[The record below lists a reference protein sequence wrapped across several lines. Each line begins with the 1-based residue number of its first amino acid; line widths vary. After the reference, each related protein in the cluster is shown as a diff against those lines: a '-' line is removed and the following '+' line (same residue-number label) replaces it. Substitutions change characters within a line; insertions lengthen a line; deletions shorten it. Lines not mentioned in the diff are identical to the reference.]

1 MVFCQNNNLQRAK
14 LFLEKKDYKSAETI
28 FSKIDSS
35 KVLESE
41 KGLFYE
47 VKATLENENNSIA
60 IAFKDYILAKKYYL
74 KYHKTTDAID
84 LNIKLAYLVAAVKNS
99 PNNGTAFLND
109 YLHYAQSKHD
119 TTRLAKGY
127 CMLGSLTIGVATKE
141 KECLAYFHK
150 AMRFNE
156 IAKDPKT
163 ASAIN
168 NNIAVLFNEILKK
181 PDSAIF
187 YLNKDLVNLK
197 KTNNPLDLYYNY
209 ANQAD
214 AYSKLGQTQKAIDLM
229 LVADKLEFSF
239 SEKSY
244 KGQIY
249 AVLSVYYEAIKDH
262 QKALDY
268 FKKKYKIEEEINAT
282 KQNIA
287 INDIQ
292 TKYKTKDLALKN
304 LTLETK
310 NKENRLLLYFILG
323 CFIISLLITYFV
335 YQNRTKRIKIANQVK
350 QIEIQKLE
358 KSLKDQELNEIDAL
372 LEGQEKERE
381 KIAKDLHDNLG
392 SLMATLKLNVE
403 HLKFKNKATN
413 PDDTKLFE
421 KTEELITEAYLEI
434 RNIAHTKNA
443 GVIANQG
450 LVPAIQNIVKN
461 INFSDKIAVSFIPF
475 GMNKRID
482 NALEVSIFR
491 MIQELLTNII
501 KHAKATKATLQ
512 LTQHTDSINIL
523 VEDNGKGFDLD
534 AVTNQNGMGLTQIE
548 RKVEALGGTFTID
561 SFPEKGTTLILDIP
575 L

>member
-1 MVFCQNNNLQRAK
+1 
-14 LFLEKKDYKSAETI
+14 
-28 FSKIDSS
+28 
-35 KVLESE
+35 
-41 KGLFYE
+41 
-47 VKATLENENNSIA
+47 
-60 IAFKDYILAKKYYL
+60 
-74 KYHKTTDAID
+74 
-84 LNIKLAYLVAAVKNS
+84 
-99 PNNGTAFLND
+99 
-109 YLHYAQSKHD
+109 
-119 TTRLAKGY
+119 
-127 CMLGSLTIGVATKE
+127 
-141 KECLAYFHK
+141 
-150 AMRFNE
+150 
-156 IAKDPKT
+156 
-163 ASAIN
+163 
-168 NNIAVLFNEILKK
+168 
-181 PDSAIF
+181 
-187 YLNKDLVNLK
+187 
-197 KTNNPLDLYYNY
+197 
-209 ANQAD
+209 
-214 AYSKLGQTQKAIDLM
+214 
-229 LVADKLEFSF
+229 
-239 SEKSY
+239 
-244 KGQIY
+244 
-249 AVLSVYYEAIKDH
+249 
-262 QKALDY
+262 
-268 FKKKYKIEEEINAT
+268 
-282 KQNIA
+282 
-287 INDIQ
+287 
-292 TKYKTKDLALKN
+292 
-304 LTLETK
+304 
-310 NKENRLLLYFILG
+310 LLLYFILG

-501 KHAKATKATLQ
+501 KHAKATKATIQ